1 MLLEVVVRFRLNV
14 ISVVTSLCRIG
25 EGRGV
30 EGLVPVISVWL
41 LLLLETREF
50 ARRGREGGTKSRR
63 GKKGAAGGR
72 VVEKGEGPREQEVVV
87 VGVIVVGQEELEVVV
102 VGVIMVVVVVVV
114 VVLAVL
120 PMFDKRWEYQP
131 LGEYRSLPKTAE
143 QYIATRHSDRM

>member
-1 MLLEVVVRFRLNV
+1 M
-14 ISVVTSLCRIG
+14 
-25 EGRGV
+25 
-30 EGLVPVISVWL
+30 
-41 LLLLETREF
+41 LETRGF
-50 ARRGREGGTKSRR
+50 ARRGREGETKSRR
-63 GKKGAAGGR
+63 GKKGEAEGR

-87 VGVIVVGQEELEVVV
+87 VGVIVVGQEEQEVVV

-120 PMFDKRWEYQP
+120 TKFDKRWEYQP